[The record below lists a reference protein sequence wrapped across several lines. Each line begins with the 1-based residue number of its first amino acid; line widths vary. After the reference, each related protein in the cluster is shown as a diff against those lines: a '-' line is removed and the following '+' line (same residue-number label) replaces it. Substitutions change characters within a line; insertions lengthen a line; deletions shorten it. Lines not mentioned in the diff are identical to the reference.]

1 MATPYYIPEDRVPLP
16 PPNAEVFTTC
26 CDYCIVA
33 CGYKVYR
40 WPLGQEGGQK
50 ANENAFKKN
59 FPVGPL
65 GRWVSPN
72 QHNVVIANGK
82 PHHVIVVPDEAT
94 EAVNMT
100 GDASIRGG
108 CIAQK
113 VYNPQKPTKDRLQRP
128 MVRIF
133 DTLMPVTWDFALDV
147 CAEVSKHVIKEH
159 SESAW
164 ACKTMSYQYIEN
176 LYAITRFALKDIN
189 TPAFTWHDSPAAGEE
204 SAGVAFAGFQTFGP
218 SYWDRAN
225 ADVLFISGT
234 DPFETKTILWN
245 EWIMPAIQKKKM
257 KVIMVLPRKTAGAAY
272 AEANGGLFLD
282 VYPGTDAIL
291 YNAIARVIVENK
303 GEDMDFIKNWTS
315 NFSSPQ
321 WETESG
327 FGRGTRNTHWQWIT
341 TWGKL
346 AAKGYEDWK
355 AWLLSEKEI
364 EINKASEI
372 TGVSV
377 EKIKKAAEMLGNAD
391 GKKKVSFGYEKG
403 NYWSNNYLNTASLGS
418 LALLTGCGNRPGR
431 MMGRFGGHQ
440 RGGVMGGGYPGNK
453 AADKFGGRRRLTL
466 DVDRWLESGHIRFA
480 WVVGNTWMSA
490 MSGSQSIMDTF
501 NRLTRQNPNQVMSLA
516 KEDVIETLKKRVDSG
531 GMVVVD
537 QDIYLRDPIGAKY
550 ADIVLPAATW
560 GEENFVRANGERR
573 LRLYQKFYDAPG
585 ESKPDWWIVAKWA
598 KKMGFEGYDW
608 KDSNDVAEEAS
619 RYTRG
624 RQDNDYD
631 ALAWMAK
638 KKGVRFHDLLK
649 KFGTT
654 GIQCPVVVVDE
665 NYKYDRPGWEYTM
678 PKHMRDS
685 NEIKADGYKIIGV
698 ARLHDSEWKLP
709 DDHFGARYI
718 DPQVLTAFNTQSG
731 KANWL
736 KSPWDVFSDF
746 FDFIK
751 PKSEDGEL
759 WVTNGRINEIW
770 QSGFDDVERRPYITQ
785 RFPENFIEIHP
796 DDAKAR
802 GIESGDMVTASS
814 NRVAVWKDSNMGTNA
829 LDTKFGNLM
838 KTGHIKLTSASV
850 TAVAMVTPAVKK
862 GVSFMYFLHPTQPA
876 NSLAPRIVDPLTNQ
890 YRYKLGVG
898 KIKKIGESPY
908 KHEFRAMTFARRD
921 IV

>member
-16 PPNAEVFTTC
+16 PPNAEIFTTC

-40 WPLGQEGGQK
+40 WPVGSEGGQK

-72 QHNVVIANGK
+72 QHNIVIANGK
-82 PHHVIVVPDEAT
+82 PHHVIVVPDEGT
-94 EAVNMT
+94 EAVNLT
-100 GDASIRGG
+100 GDGSIRGG

-113 VYNPQKPTKDRLQRP
+113 VYNPSKPTRDRLQRP
-128 MVRIF
+128 MVRIY
-133 DTLMPVTWDFALDV
+133 DTLMPVSWDFALDV
-147 CAEVSKHVIKEH
+147 AAEVSNHVLKNHGEH
-159 SESAW
+159 AW
-164 ACKTMSYQYIEN
+164 ACKTMSYQFMEN

-218 SYWDRAN
+218 GYWDRAN

-315 NFSSPQ
+315 NFSLPQ

-346 AAKGYEDWK
+346 AAKGYDDWK
-355 AWLLSEKEI
+355 AWLLGEKEI

-377 EKIKKAAEMLGNAD
+377 EKIKKAAEMLSNAD

-431 MMGRFGGHQ
+431 QLGRFGGHQ
-440 RGGVMGGGYPGNK
+440 RGGVGGGNYPGNK
-453 AADKFGGRRRLTL
+453 SADKFGGRRRLTL
-466 DVDRWLESGHIRFA
+466 DVDRWLESGHVRFA

-490 MSGSQSIMDTF
+490 MTGSQGLMDSF

-516 KEDVIETLKKRVDSG
+516 KEDVINTLKNRVDSG

-537 QDIYLRDPIGAKY
+537 QDIYLRDPVGAKY

-560 GEENFVRANGERR
+560 GEEDFLRANGERR

-585 ESKPDWWIVAKWA
+585 EARPDWWIVAKWA

-608 KDSNDVAEEAS
+608 KDSNDVATEMS
-619 RYTRG
+619 RFTRG
-624 RQDNDYD
+624 RQDNNFD
-631 ALAWMAK
+631 ALTWIAK
-638 KKGVRFHDLLK
+638 KKGIKVHDLIR

-665 NYKYDRPGWEYTM
+665 DYKYDRPGAEYTM
-678 PKHMRDS
+678 PKAMRDS
-685 NEIKADGYKIIGV
+685 NDLKADGLKVIGV
-698 ARLHDSEWKLP
+698 ARLIDSEWKLP
-709 DDHFGARYI
+709 DTHFGERYI
-718 DPQVLTAFNTQSG
+718 DPKNLVAFNTQSG

-751 PKSEDGEL
+751 PKEDEL
-759 WVTNGRINEIW
+759 WVTNGRVNEIW

-796 DDAKAR
+796 DDAKTR

-829 LDTKFGNLM
+829 LDTKFSNLV
-838 KTGHIKLTSASV
+838 KTGHIKMTSASV
-850 TAVAMVTPAVKK
+850 TAVAIVTPAVKK

-876 NSLAPRIVDPLTNQ
+876 NSLAPRVVDPLTNQ

-898 KIKKIGESPY
+898 KVKKIGESPY
-908 KHEFRAMTFARRD
+908 KNEFRAMTFARRD